1 MSLTAALTRRP
12 RLHEALALLMT
23 LLFAT
28 YIALLFARL

>member
-1 MSLTAALTRRP
+1 MSLTAALTKWQ

-23 LLFAT
+23 VLFAT